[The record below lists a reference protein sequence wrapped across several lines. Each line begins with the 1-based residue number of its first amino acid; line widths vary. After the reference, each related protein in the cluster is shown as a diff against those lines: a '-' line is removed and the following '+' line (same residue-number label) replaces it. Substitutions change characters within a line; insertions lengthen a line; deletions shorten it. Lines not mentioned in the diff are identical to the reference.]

1 MPAWLLDFF
10 APGQPALV
18 GTVQRICISVSEV
31 RHILSDPCNVLSLG
45 CGTFPRG
52 TLFRKGDTVVNLS
65 EFQHDA
71 NTMPLI
77 SSEMTDQLLVSAAQS
92 GDSHAF
98 VELSKRHSR
107 RILLKIY
114 RITNNW
120 QDAEDVYQESLM
132 RAFIHINTFQ
142 SRASFSTWLTS
153 IAINTALMLLRKKRS
168 SLKFSVDTSIF
179 DDCVGESI
187 EPRDHR
193 DNPEQTYARR
203 QTEDRLTK
211 AIQRMSPKYRKVV
224 ELHQIND
231 LSLNEIASSLSI
243 SVGAVKSRL
252 LRARRQLRQYV
263 Q

>member
-1 MPAWLLDFF
+1 
-10 APGQPALV
+10 
-18 GTVQRICISVSEV
+18 
-31 RHILSDPCNVLSLG
+31 
-45 CGTFPRG
+45 
-52 TLFRKGDTVVNLS
+52 VNLA
-65 EFQHDA
+65 EFQSST
-71 NTMPLI
+71 NPLPLI
-77 SSEMTDQLLVSAAQS
+77 SNEMTDEFLVSAAQS
-92 GDSHAF
+92 GDPNAF

-107 RILLKIY
+107 RLMLKIY

-120 QDAEDVYQESLM
+120 QDAEDVIQDSLM
-132 RAFIHINTFQ
+132 RAFTHINTFQ

-168 SLKFSVDTSIF
+168 SLKYSVDSSVF
-179 DDCVGESI
+179 EDSMSESI

-203 QTEDRLTK
+203 QTEDRLKK
-211 AIQRMSPKYRKVV
+211 AIQRMSPKYRTVV

-231 LSLNEIASSLSI
+231 LSLNEIASSLCI